1 MKDFSH
7 LLDEPTKLTI
17 SAEAGLSQ
25 KLMYR
30 KVQRETVRETLVIFL
45 KDYAENFIIYLLKY
59 LILPK

>member
-17 SAEAGLSQ
+17 SAEPGLSP

-59 LILPK
+59 LILRK

>member
-17 SAEAGLSQ
+17 SAETGLSQ

-59 LILPK
+59 LILRK

>member
-45 KDYAENFIIYLLKY
+45 KDYRENFIIYLLKY
-59 LILPK
+59 LILRK

>member
-17 SAEAGLSQ
+17 SAEAGLSP

-30 KVQRETVRETLVIFL
+30 KVQRETLVIFL

-59 LILPK
+59 LILRK